1 MCYEKQGK
9 NEEALADG
17 AKCISIDPKFVKG
30 NTNLFRCTHAKFSH
44 SICLLTLK
52 LMNFNVKN
60 AGYFRKAQAE
70 ENLCKY
76 QDALKTLQTGQKV
89 EWGELDCACLPTQKN

>member
-17 AKCISIDPKFVKG
+17 AKCISIDPKFVK
-30 NTNLFRCTHAKFSH
+30 
-44 SICLLTLK
+44 
-52 LMNFNVKN
+52 
-60 AGYFRKAQAE
+60 GYFRKAQAE